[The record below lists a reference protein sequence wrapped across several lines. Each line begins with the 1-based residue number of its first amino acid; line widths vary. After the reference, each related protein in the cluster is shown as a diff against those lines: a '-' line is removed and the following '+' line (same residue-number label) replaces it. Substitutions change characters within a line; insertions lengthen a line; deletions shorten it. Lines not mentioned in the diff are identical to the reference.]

1 MKLEQQNKLNEL
13 SAKQQQE
20 VNVVEQLK
28 TIVSDKETKVKVLEN
43 EIQQLKLAVSM
54 NQVQM

>member
-54 NQVQM
+54 NQF